1 MEVYVLPLSTA
12 QKRIWYQ
19 EITAPGNAAY
29 NIPIGLSIK
38 GNLDIQAWEYA
49 FTEIVKRH
57 EILRTTFAVED
68 GEPVQLVREEGS
80 FKLEEK
86 TLSGIKERTKIIA
99 RLNEE
104 ARRPFNLVTGPL
116 MRVILY
122 KLDIQEHILL
132 VNMHHIVSDGWSLG
146 ILVREL
152 THFYL
157 AWKGK
162 ASESLPELPIQYGDY
177 AEWQAEWL
185 QQDSVKAQLSYW
197 QEELTGSLP
206 VLDLPVDRARSPV
219 QTFIGVTLRAQIPSS
234 LTVDLELLA
243 KSEGGTLFM
252 GVLAVYQVLLYRYSG
267 QTDIIAGIPVANR
280 QRSEISDLI
289 GCFVNAL
296 PIRGNLEGTLTFRQ
310 FLRQLS
316 ETCME
321 AYAHQDVPL
330 ETIVEAVVRDRN
342 PSRSPI
348 FQTLFALQNAPIS
361 AIELPGLQ
369 VKPIYL
375 DNGGAKFD
383 LSLILEPSSEGWL
396 AALEYNSDIFTP
408 DTAKR
413 LLTFYQQLLQAV
425 VAEPDSQIASLPLL
439 SPGDRETLLGWGRA
453 TITEKTEPANIA
465 ARFALSASSY
475 PDRVAVKFQ
484 EATLTYRELDA
495 RSNQLARFLLEK
507 GVSAEVRVGIC
518 QERCEALII
527 SILAILKAGGT
538 YIPLDPNYPAAHL
551 KYVAE
556 DSGMNLIV
564 ADAKSRQAIP
574 KDSVEVVVLEEI
586 ALDIKT
592 RSTAAVAQ
600 KITSEQGAYIIYTSG
615 STGKPKGCVVPH
627 GNVTRLLDS
636 TALWFNFTSD
646 DVWTLF
652 HSYAFDFSV
661 WEIWG
666 ALLYGG
672 KLVVAPYWQS
682 RSPEEFWT
690 LLQREGVTVLNQTPS
705 AFRQLMRVDAEQ
717 SDRLKSLRM
726 VIFGGEA
733 LELQSLRPWMEV
745 YGDAHPQLVN
755 MYGIT
760 ETTVHVTY
768 RPITLADVEANR
780 GSPIGKAIPDL
791 SLYVLEPTLE
801 LSPVGV
807 VGELYVGGSGVS
819 RGYLNRPAL
828 TAERFIPD
836 LFGNGTRLYR
846 TGDLARRLPDG
857 DLEYLGRSD
866 FQVKIRGF
874 RIELGEIEAALA
886 ALPSVAEAIAIAHA
900 VDNSD
905 KRLVAYI
912 VNKNVVTSEELRTA
926 LANRLPEHAIPA
938 AFVFL
943 DRFPLTPQGKVDRR
957 ALPIPDWQNVAGDRP
972 IIPPETPAQQA
983 ICTAW
988 EQVLAL
994 DAVGIEDN
1002 FFALGGDSILAVKV
1016 VTQVRRQGLI
1026 ITPKEIFD
1034 HQNVKALAAVA
1045 RKQETTE
1052 RITTKGNPNDVPLSP
1067 IQQWFFD
1074 LDVPAPNH
1082 WNQAVLL
1089 KVNPAIDSQTIGKA
1103 IAEVARNHDTFR
1115 LRFRR
1120 LNSGWQQFY
1129 SEVKNSPTLELEI
1142 VDLTAS
1148 AAHREAEISRHCDR
1162 LQRSLDLS
1170 NGPLAR
1176 AALMM
1181 CGEGDGN
1188 RLFVVIHHLIVDG
1201 VSWRIL
1207 LEDLGTA
1214 LMGGVVEPPA
1224 SSFGQWSEF
1233 IRVFASRPEVRG
1245 EITFWQRNIKT
1256 NFRLPLD
1263 FADKQQN
1270 REATQEKVSLTL
1282 TPETTQ
1288 IFLTAANKAYR
1299 TQPQDLLLAALS
1311 KTLQEITSENVLQII
1326 MEGHGRE
1333 DLSASLDV
1341 TRTLGWFTTIYP
1353 LRLDLPDNS
1362 FATIIKTVKESLR
1375 SLPHRG
1381 LSYGVLRYLSEEAE
1395 VNSPIYADISFNYL
1409 GQVRV
1414 QEGKDQLFSL
1424 LDEANTGIAHDPDG
1438 LRPHVIDVVAIVVSG
1453 KLRVDWLYSNKLHRR
1468 ETICQWARVFE
1479 KNLLSILSYCTT
1491 PGIGGYTPSDFAWGR
1506 TESHEKLL
1514 SQENLEE
1521 LQRLFPDLEDIYPL
1535 SPLQEGML
1543 FHEIYDRENSAY
1555 FEQITGKITGSF
1567 DLEAFVGAWQA
1578 VLERH
1583 ATLRTAF
1590 VWENLHRPLQ
1600 IVQRSASIPIVER
1613 DWCDLSLEKQ
1623 THQLDRYLLDDRDA
1637 GFALDRPPLMRLTI
1651 IRLQESAWQWVWSHH
1666 HLLLDGWSIQVV
1678 FQEVLAIYQSM
1689 VEKVQQTL
1697 ELAPLYRNYIQ
1708 WIFQRNRLQAEQ
1720 FWQENLAGIDG
1731 PTQMSWRQ
1739 LNGGGS
1745 SYAEVELHIE
1755 TAEFK
1760 ELQVMAQNYHL
1771 TLNTLT
1777 QGAWALTLQKHGAS
1791 DDVIFGVTVSG
1802 RPPELPNVEKMV
1814 GLFVNTLP
1822 LRTRISPEIKVA
1834 TWLQQIQQQQAQVRE
1849 YEYSKLIDIQHLV
1862 NLSGDSLFDSILVFE
1877 NYPVDRALKAQGSA
1891 LGISDIQF
1899 YERTNY
1905 PLTVAV
1911 IPEPEGLLLKLS
1923 YQTAYLSPSD
1933 AEILLQR
1940 LQQLLLKLARQAE
1953 EPVGTVSLL
1962 SIAERSR
1969 AISEWNA
1976 TFTDWGQFR
1985 CAHQLFEDQVDLDPE
2000 AIAVVWEEESISYG
2014 ELETRANGLANTLAA
2029 DIGRE
2034 SIVALYLEPSI
2045 DFITAL
2051 LAVMKVGAAFLP
2063 LDLNYPKERLQLILS
2078 DSSASA
2084 IIALEKPLLN
2094 LPSGCQSIALSEIKI
2109 SSSASRSERAIEPN
2123 QMAYTIYT
2131 SGSTGKPKGVTIA
2144 HTGMQNLVHAQAEMF
2159 AVTRKSR
2166 IYQFASLSFD
2176 AAISEIFM
2184 ALGNGARLYIK
2195 KQENRMPSP
2204 ALWSALTAWG
2214 ITHITLPPSLA
2225 EAIDPEDLPTLK
2237 TLILAGEAAPE
2248 TLFRQW
2254 SNETRKLVNA
2264 YGPTEATVC
2273 TSMMDCSQPQ
2283 GPPSIG
2289 RAMANMETYL
2299 LDDYLEPVP
2308 PGVPG
2313 ELYISGMGLAR
2324 GYLGKPDLTASAFI
2338 PNPFSQEPGARLYRS
2353 GDKGVWDEKGNIYFQ
2368 GRLDDRVKV
2377 RGHRIEL
2384 GEIEATLQRY
2394 PGVKQAVAIAR
2405 EDQPGI
2411 KRLVAYV
2418 RGDSQ
2423 LTSEILLSYLSG
2435 LLPSYMIPN
2444 AVVLLSKWPL
2454 TPNGKIDRQSL
2465 PAPAIPIQSE
2475 DATLLTDAEKILARV
2490 WSDVLGVETVSPDA
2504 NFFALGGDSIV
2515 SLQIVSRAREAG
2527 FDISPK
2533 DIFVAQTLSRL
2544 ANQAKALP
2552 VQKPVEEESLEGLV
2566 PLSPIQHWF
2575 FSQNLPH
2582 PQHWNQ
2588 AIALR
2593 CTQPLQVPA
2602 LTAALEALV
2611 AQHGAFRLAFSQ
2623 DRGKWEQYYA
2633 ELSGVPPLRVED
2645 FSRYD
2650 TVVAQ
2655 NLALTEIAQEEQ
2667 ESFDLSRPPL
2677 LRVLYIQ
2684 NFLSCGNLLLLF
2696 GHHLVMDGVSW
2707 RIAIEDL
2714 FQAYQQVLEDKQIS
2728 LSQKTASYRQW
2739 TAGLPTL
2746 ASSTE
2751 IEEDRHFW
2759 QETVAV
2765 TSTIPVDLAARPD
2778 TNTVESLTVETRA
2791 LSPEETTVL
2800 QKETIAAYKTG
2811 IEEILLAAL
2820 LQTITAW
2827 TGETYLRLDM
2837 EGHGRQD
2844 MGLAVDISRTIGW
2857 FTSLYPILLKKP
2869 ASTNE
2874 ASAPADILKAVK
2886 QQMRSVPHN
2895 GISFGL
2901 LRYLHPDRSLR
2912 ESLTQKK
2919 APMSFNYLGQTDN
2932 RSKSNQMLEMTDVPT
2947 GRGMFIHQLRPHL
2960 LAINARIQEGQL
2972 MVEWGYSKL
2981 IHHQHTI
2988 GSLAEKHLQYVL
3000 AYLKSRTKASDF
3012 YVKSDFSQVDL
3023 GVEELDAL
3031 LTDLED

>member
-19 EITAPGNAAY
+19 EIIAPGNTAY
-29 NIPIGLSIK
+29 NIPIGLWIK
-38 GNLDIQAWEYA
+38 GSLDRQAWEYA

-80 FKLEEK
+80 FELEEK
-86 TLSGIKERTKIIA
+86 TLSGINERTKIIA

-122 KLDIQEHILL
+122 KLDSQEHILL

-162 ASESLPELPIQYGDY
+162 SSESLPELPIQYGDY

-197 QEELTGSLP
+197 QGKLTGSLP

-219 QTFIGVTLRAQIPSS
+219 QTFTGSTLRAQIPSS

-243 KSEGGTLFM
+243 KSEGATLFM
-252 GVLAVYQVLLYRYSG
+252 AVLAVYQVLLYRYSG

-280 QRSEISDLI
+280 QRSEISNLI
-289 GCFVNAL
+289 GYFVNTL

-310 FLRQLS
+310 LLRQLS
-316 ETCME
+316 ETCIE
-321 AYAHQDVPL
+321 AYAHQDIPF
-330 ETIVEAVVRDRN
+330 ETIVETVVGHRN
-342 PSRSPI
+342 PSRSPL
-348 FQTLFALQNAPIS
+348 FQTLFALQNASIS
-361 AIELPGLQ
+361 EIELPGLQ
-369 VKPIYL
+369 VTPIYL

-383 LSLILEPSSEGWL
+383 LSLILEPSKEGWL

-413 LLTFYQQLLQAV
+413 LLTFYQQLLHAV

-439 SPGDRETLLGWGRA
+439 SPGDREALLVWGQA
-453 TITEKTEPANIA
+453 TITEKTKPANIA
-465 ARFALSASSY
+465 SRFALSASSY

-495 RSNQLARFLLEK
+495 RSNQLARFLQEK

-518 QERCEALII
+518 QERCEELII

-592 RSTAAVAQ
+592 RSTATVDL
-600 KITSEQGAYIIYTSG
+600 KIPPEQAAYIIYTSG

-627 GNVTRLLDS
+627 GNATRLLDS
-636 TALWFNFTSD
+636 TAPWFNFTSD

-666 ALLYGG
+666 SLLYGA
-672 KLVVAPYWQS
+672 KLVVVPYWQS
-682 RSPEEFWT
+682 RSPLEFWS
-690 LLQREGVTVLNQTPS
+690 LLHGEKVTVLNQTPS
-705 AFRQLMRVDAEQ
+705 AFQQLMRVDAEQ
-717 SDRLKSLRM
+717 SDRLKSLRI

-745 YGDAHPQLVN
+745 YGDAYPQLVN

-768 RPITLADVEANR
+768 RPITLADIEANR
-780 GSPIGKAIPDL
+780 SSPIGQAIPDL
-791 SLYVLEPTLE
+791 SLYVLDRTLE

-807 VGELYVGGSGVS
+807 VGELYVGGAGVS

-836 LFGNGTRLYR
+836 MFGNGTRLYR

-886 ALPSVAEAIAIAHA
+886 ALPSVAEAIAIAPA

-912 VNKNVVTSEELRTA
+912 VNKNAVTSEELRTA
-926 LANRLPEHAIPA
+926 LTKRLPEHAIPA

-957 ALPIPDWQNVAGDRP
+957 ALPIPDWKNIARDRL

-988 EQVLAL
+988 ERVLAL
-994 DAVGIEDN
+994 EAVGIEDN

-1016 VTQVRRQGLI
+1016 VTQMRRQGWI
-1026 ITPKEIFD
+1026 ITPKEIFE
-1034 HQNVKALAAVA
+1034 HQNVKALAAAA
-1045 RKQETTE
+1045 RKQE
-1052 RITTKGNPNDVPLSP
+1052 ITQSLSPKGNPGDVPLSP

-1074 LDVPAPNH
+1074 LEVPAQNH

-1089 KVNPAIDSQTIGKA
+1089 KVHPAIAPQTIAKA
-1103 IAEVARNHDTFR
+1103 IAEVAIHHDTFR

-1120 LNSGWQQFY
+1120 IDRGWQQFY
-1129 SEVKNSPTLELEI
+1129 SEVKNAPTLDLEI

-1148 AAHREAEISRHCDR
+1148 ADREAEILRHCER

-1188 RLFVVIHHLIVDG
+1188 RLFVVIHHAIVDG

-1207 LEDLGTA
+1207 LEDLGTV
-1214 LMGGVVEPPA
+1214 LMGGVIEPPA
-1224 SSFGQWSEF
+1224 SSFQQWSEF
-1233 IRVFASRPEVRG
+1233 LRVFASRPEVRG

-1256 NFRLPLD
+1256 NFKLPLD

-1288 IFLTAANKAYR
+1288 IFLTSANKAYR

-1333 DLSASLDV
+1333 DLSANLDV

-1362 FATIIKTVKESLR
+1362 LATILKTVKESLR

-1381 LSYGVLRYLSEEAE
+1381 LSYGVLRYLSKEAE
-1395 VNSPIYADISFNYL
+1395 VNSPIHADISFNYL

-1468 ETICQWARVFE
+1468 ETICQWAEIFE

-1491 PGIGGYTPSDFAWGR
+1491 PGIGGYTLSDFAWGR
-1506 TESHEKLL
+1506 TEPKLL
-1514 SQENLEE
+1514 SQENLDE
-1521 LQRLFPDLEDIYPL
+1521 LQRLFPDIEDIYPL

-1543 FHEIYDRENSAY
+1543 FHEIYDRESHAY
-1555 FEQITGKITGSF
+1555 FEQITGKFTDKF
-1567 DLEAFVGAWQA
+1567 DCEAFAAAWQA

-1583 ATLRTAF
+1583 AIFRTAF

-1600 IVQRSASIPIVER
+1600 IVQRSASVQIVER
-1613 DWCDLSLEKQ
+1613 DWRDLSPERQ
-1623 THQLDRYLLDDRDA
+1623 THQLERYLNDDRDV
-1637 GFALDRPPLMRLTI
+1637 GFALNRPPLMRLTV
-1651 IRLQESAWQWVWSHH
+1651 IRLQESVWQWVWSHH

-1678 FQEVLAIYQSM
+1678 FHEVLVIYKSM
-1689 VEKVQQTL
+1689 VEKVRPTL
-1697 ELAPLYRNYIQ
+1697 ELAPLYRHYLQ
-1708 WIFQRNRLQAEQ
+1708 WISQRNRLQAEQ

-1731 PTQMSWRQ
+1731 PTRMSWKQ
-1739 LNGGGS
+1739 QNGEGS
-1745 SYAEVELHIE
+1745 SYAEVELRIQ
-1755 TAEFK
+1755 TAEFN

-1771 TLNTLT
+1771 TVNTLT
-1777 QGAWALTLQKHGAS
+1777 QGAWALNLQKHGAG

-1802 RPPELPNVEKMV
+1802 RPPELPDVEKMV

-1822 LRTRISPEIKVA
+1822 LRARISPEIKVA
-1834 TWLQQIQQQQAQVRE
+1834 TWLQQIQRQQAQVRE

-1877 NYPVDRALKAQGSA
+1877 NYPVDLALKDRGSV

-1905 PLTVAV
+1905 PLTVAA

-1953 EPVGTVSLL
+1953 EPVGAVSLL

-1976 TFTDWGQFR
+1976 TLTDWGEFR
-1985 CAHQLFEDQVDLDPE
+1985 CAHQLFEDQVDIDPE

-2014 ELETRANGLANTLAA
+2014 ELETRANGLADTLAA

-2045 DFITAL
+2045 DFIAAL

-2063 LDLNYPKERLQLILS
+2063 LDPNYPKERLQLILS
-2078 DSSASA
+2078 DSSANA
-2084 IIALEKPLLN
+2084 IIALEKPSLN
-2094 LPSGCQSIALSEIKI
+2094 LPSGCRPIALSEIKI
-2109 SSSASRSERAIEPN
+2109 SSEASRPDLTIEAT

-2144 HTGMQNLVHAQAEMF
+2144 HAGVQNLLHAQAEMF
-2159 AVTRKSR
+2159 AVTRESR

-2184 ALGNGARLYIK
+2184 ALGNGARLYVK
-2195 KQENRMPSP
+2195 KPENRMPSP

-2248 TLFRQW
+2248 TLFCQW

-2273 TSMMDCSQPQ
+2273 TSMMDCSQLQ

-2313 ELYISGMGLAR
+2313 ELYIGGMGLAR
-2324 GYLGKPDLTASAFI
+2324 GYLGRPDLTASAFI
-2338 PNPFSQEPGARLYRS
+2338 PNPFSQQPGARLYRS
-2353 GDKGVWDEKGNIYFQ
+2353 GDKGIWDEKGNIYFQ

-2384 GEIEATLQRY
+2384 GEIEVTLQRH
-2394 PGVKQAVAIAR
+2394 PGVKQAVTIAR

-2423 LTSEILLSYLSG
+2423 LTPEILLSYLSG

-2444 AVVLLSKWPL
+2444 AVVLLSEWPL

-2465 PAPAIPIQSE
+2465 PAPAVPIQPE
-2475 DATLLTDAEKILARV
+2475 DATLLTDTEKILARV
-2490 WSDVLGVETVSPDA
+2490 WSDVLGVETVGPDA

-2527 FDISPK
+2527 LDISPK
-2533 DIFVAQTLSRL
+2533 DIFVTQTLSGL
-2544 ANQAKALP
+2544 ASQAKALP
-2552 VQKPVEEESLEGLV
+2552 VQKPVEEEPQEGFV
-2566 PLSPIQHWF
+2566 PLSPIQNWF

-2588 AIALR
+2588 TIALR
-2593 CTQPLQVPA
+2593 CTQPLEVPV

-2623 DRGKWEQYYA
+2623 DRGKWKQYYA
-2633 ELSGVPPLRVED
+2633 GMSGIPPLRVED

-2655 NLALTEIAQEEQ
+2655 NRALAAIAQEEQ

-2677 LRVLYIQ
+2677 LRVLYVQ
-2684 NFLSCGNLLLLF
+2684 NFLSCGNVLLLF

-2714 FQAYQQVLEDKQIS
+2714 FQAYRQVLEDKLIS

-2739 TAGLPTL
+2739 TSGLQTL

-2765 TSTIPVDLAARPD
+2765 TSTIPVDLAAGPD
-2778 TNTVESLTVETRA
+2778 ANTVESLAVETRA

-2800 QKETIAAYKTG
+2800 QKETIAVYKTG
-2811 IEEILLAAL
+2811 IEEIMLAAL
-2820 LQTITAW
+2820 LQTMTAW

-2837 EGHGRQD
+2837 EGYGRQD
-2844 MGLAVDISRTIGW
+2844 LGVDISRTIGW
-2857 FTSLYPILLKKP
+2857 FTSLYPVLLKKP
-2869 ASTNE
+2869 VSFAQ
-2874 ASAPADILKAVK
+2874 ASAPADVLKAVK

-2901 LRYLHPDRSLR
+2901 LRYLHPDRSFR
-2912 ESLTQKK
+2912 ESLALQK

-2932 RSKSNQMLEMTDVPT
+2932 RSEGNQLLEMTEVPT
-2947 GRGMFIHQLRPHL
+2947 GMGMFVHQQRPHL

-2981 IHHQHTI
+2981 IHYQHTI
-2988 GSLAEKHLQYVL
+2988 ATLAEKHLQYVRT
-3000 AYLKSRTKASDF
+3000 YLNSMTKASDF